1 VKVFCGEG
9 LAIHAGLESCAT
21 CREVWREMLTE
32 VRVGQPLS
40 PEIDLSRVPTFS

>member
-1 VKVFCGEG
+1 MRVFYGEG
-9 LAIHAGLESCAT
+9 PAIRAGLESCAT
-21 CREVWREMLTE
+21 CREVWREVLTE